1 MAENH
6 DPESAIGTITHYFGH
21 LSVAAVALTEQL
33 KIGDRIHVRGH
44 TTDLVQPVD
53 SLQIEHA
60 AVQQAGPGDDVA
72 LKVHDHVRVGDHI
85 FRED

>member
-6 DPESAIGTITHYFGH
+6 DPGSAIGTITHYFGH
-21 LSVAAVALTEQL
+21 LSVAAVALEAQL
-33 KIGDRIHVRGH
+33 KVGDRIHIRGH
-44 TTDLVQPVD
+44 TTDLVQQVD

-72 LKVHDHVRVGDHI
+72 LKVNDHVRIGDHVY
-85 FRED
+85 REE